1 MKQLLGELV
10 SSQLM
15 ALGLLTATVG
25 SGYLY
30 VNFFFQLNFELSIN
44 LFVSM

>member
-15 ALGLLTATVG
+15 ALGLLTATTSTG
-25 SGYLY
+25 SGYLN
-30 VNFFFQLNFELSIN
+30 VN
-44 LFVSM
+44 LFFPVEF